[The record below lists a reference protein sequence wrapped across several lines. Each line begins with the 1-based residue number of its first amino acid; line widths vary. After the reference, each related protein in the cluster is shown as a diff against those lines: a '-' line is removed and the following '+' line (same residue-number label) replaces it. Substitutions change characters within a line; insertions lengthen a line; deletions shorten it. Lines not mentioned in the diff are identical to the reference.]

1 MNLCRQLIEFVHL
14 LLFLKDCVFGAAYE
28 ISNEDEASVRHVLDV
43 REKDGYTIIETTFYP
58 NDEKLK
64 EFLCYTYMAHMDN
77 PFWGGEAPLDRI
89 AEQIARAQGPSG
101 LNRDYLFELAKAI
114 RKITAINDEHL
125 YTLDQMV
132 KEILT
137 QNK

>member
-1 MNLCRQLIEFVHL
+1 MIL
-14 LLFLKDCVFGAAYE
+14 LKCNTPSWFCFLQDCVYGAAYE

-58 NDEKLK
+58 NDNQLQ
-64 EFLCYTYMAHMDN
+64 EFPCYTYIAHVDN
-77 PFWGGEAPLDRI
+77 PFWGGEASLD
-89 AEQIARAQGPSG
+89 QIAKQIAYAQGPSG

-114 RKITAINDEHL
+114 RAITSIEDEHL
-125 YTLDQMV
+125 YTLDHLV

-137 QNK
+137 TNNQ